1 MDEKINSEAM
11 VQDQNLTPAPKT
23 GAEQKKTSESM
34 ETKEQI
40 ATVATLGQQLAGD
53 EATKVPTPET
63 AAAPAAESDATE
75 STEEKVDGTTMTD
88 VEKLACLE
96 DVDNLPTLATILS
109 FLPKSIQKQIVIR
122 VSYRKIADEG
132 AVMVYSDVNRNI
144 DNAQVGR
151 LKKSLEGKKVKVYK
165 KAATVMRLRDILE
178 YQAKYVKESDRRHF
192 FRFDTGEEITLDTP
206 ADVLDM
212 CFYVDDGQHRIFS
225 CMEDTELDVNLEI
238 EAYNGEDLQES
249 VAVQNSIDKNWTKAD
264 FERSYVESGK
274 FDGVHYQQRDQLVKI
289 LGITPKTAE
298 MYLTFK
304 ADANTK
310 SQLAKGKEGI
320 VWNDSDCQR
329 GEDLAYAVRVMSD
342 SAEVKKIAMIKA
354 IIVPYDISG
363 DKVRGN
369 FRDVMVAM
377 LTSMPEEDV
386 STILAKISSDDYGQ
400 LTTFVW
406 KKFEAF
412 RAEHTGDDLAGL
424 VEAANKKI
432 ADKKA
437 ELGATPIEEK
447 LRQARPEVLLEYRR
461 KQAAK
466 KAAGRA
472 AAAER
477 AKARK
482 DAEKTAKTAEK
493 KTSAE

>member
-1 MDEKINSEAM
+1 MAEMQKNEA
-11 VQDQNLTPAPKT
+11 QNLPAPQT
-23 GAEQKKTSESM
+23 GVEQRETHEVNM

-40 ATVATLGQQLAGD
+40 APVATLGQQLAGD

-63 AAAPAAESDATE
+63 AAAPAAEEETPE
-75 STEEKVDGTTMTD
+75 STEEEVDGTTMTD
-88 VEKLACLE
+88 VEKLAFLE

-165 KAATVMRLRDILE
+165 KAATVIRLRDILE
-178 YQAKYVKESDRRHF
+178 YQAKYVNEPDRRHF
-192 FRFDTGEEITLDTP
+192 FRFDTGEEITLATP
-206 ADVLDM
+206 TEILDN
-212 CFYVDDGQHRIFS
+212 CYYVDDGQHRIFT
-225 CMEDTELDVNLEI
+225 CMEDTALDVNLEI
-238 EAYNGEDLQES
+238 LPYTGEDLQES
-249 VAVQNSIDKNWTKAD
+249 VTIQNSIDKNWSKAD
-264 FERSYVESGK
+264 YERSYIESGK
-274 FDGVHYQQRDQLVKI
+274 FVGTHYQQRDQLVKI

-329 GEDLAYAVRVMSD
+329 GEDLAYAVRVMSQ
-342 SAEVKKIAMIKA
+342 SSQVKKIAMIKA
-354 IIVPYDISG
+354 IVYTYDQSSDEI
-363 DKVRGN
+363 RGN
-369 FRDVMVAM
+369 FRDVMVSL
-377 LTSMPEEDV
+377 LTSLSEEDV
-386 STILAKISSDDYGQ
+386 TTICSYISGEDYGQ
-400 LTTFVW
+400 LN
-406 KKFEAF
+406 KYLREKFDSF
-412 RAEHTGDDLAGL
+412 RANHTDDLAGL
-424 VEAANKKI
+424 VDAANKKI
-432 ADKKA
+432 ADIKT

-477 AKARK
+477 AKAKK
-482 DAEKTAKTAEK
+482 DAEKTVKTAEK
-493 KTSAE
+493 ETSAE